1 MGMVLFSSFVPD
13 SSTGI
18 NGEIMSVEA
27 TKWLY

>member
-1 MGMVLFSSFVPD
+1 MALFSSFVTD

-27 TKWLY
+27 TKWLYY